1 MKKPKEPPVRFEFI
15 CEWFEKAINN
25 AQKMGRQES
34 ALLWKDGLSYLKYFH
49 ALVVKKEA
57 ELAAARDVLRFI
69 LEDTGDEFDCPR
81 CHAACRKALKEAE

>member
-1 MKKPKEPPVRFEFI
+1 MNDLGDAYGRLSNDYKNL
-15 CEWFEKAINN
+15 KA
-25 AQKMGRQES
+25 
-34 ALLWKDGLSYLKYFH
+34 AL
-49 ALVVKKEA
+49 AEKEA